1 MTGIFCVAVGGRT
14 NDKNTLADELN
25 SSKVSMLIVG
35 EVDVASI
42 VAGT

>member
-14 NDKNTLADELN
+14 NDKNILTDELN

-35 EVDVASI
+35 EVCGASI